1 MTDGPVGPDV
11 SMGNTTPDRFDERGS
26 TYRSNRSNGIR
37 DLYGQSSSNVSAIDV
52 AQASADILQSL
63 FDTHKSRSSYKQTTG
78 AVDLD
83 LMAQEDDMDIDDSR
97 GDDAVSGPER
107 SYLLP
112 PQHENILAENAKD
125 FRSPASQAMSISAML
140 SNPIEPAVLSSRPP
154 EQTAVPTKSTR
165 TKTPRK
171 KLSEDTVPARKTKA
185 RSAVSQLTQA
195 SSSCELV
202 LTQQSDTRKRK
213 EEHDTRRRKDD
224 SDTRKRKDGRN
235 KPRIVPDSGYDLEN
249 ALYDSD
255 ESEVSDDE
263 QYEEA
268 RARYRSESALKF
280 ARITA
285 AEDVCQRRR
294 RLETTSRLLGVLDRR
309 ARKVQKSFEERHHR
323 EALTRATAE
332 EAYRKEEQ
340 RRKALCLKKQA
351 KAVAKDNS
359 MAPPSTGRKSSSKKR
374 KRDRESIANK
384 PQLTPGVP
392 EKKPERRESTP
403 FDATQALQE
412 AIFKEIARKEVP
424 KVYRIIQSHHSN
436 RSLNLRKT
444 GQLCAKEARRWQ
456 VRTNKTAKDMQAKSK
471 RAMREML
478 VFWKRNERGDLL
490 NRQKAEK
497 EIIDRAKKEEESR
510 ESRRQARKLNF
521 LITQTELYSHF
532 IGSKVKTSEAEQS
545 EETAGDARLQERP
558 SVSVPL
564 IEPDALPGAAETTD
578 LDFDADDDDALRA
591 AAARNA
597 QYAVQKAKAKAQGFD
612 TESGARA
619 KVSTGDAQ
627 ANVDA
632 MDLDF
637 QNPTT
642 LGEAQV
648 SQPKMLNATL
658 KEYQLKGLNWLVNLY
673 EQGINGILADE
684 MGLGKTVQSI
694 SVMAHLAETYDIWGP
709 FLVIAPAS
717 TLHNWQQE
725 ISKFVPRLKAL
736 PYWGNSKDRKVLRK
750 FWDRKRATYSE
761 DAPFHVVVTSYQLVV
776 LDSQY
781 FQNVK
786 WQYMILDEAQAIKSS
801 QSSRWKNLL
810 GFKCRNRLLL
820 TGTPIQN
827 TMQELWALLHFI
839 MPSLFDSHN
848 EFSEWFSKDI
858 ENHAQ
863 KNSELNE
870 SQLKRL
876 HMILKPFMLRRV
888 KKNVQKELGDKIELD
903 VFCDLNMRQR
913 SIYSLLRR
921 EISMKDILEKAT
933 SDRDAD
939 LSTLMNL
946 VMQLRKVCNHPDL
959 FERADVR
966 TPLALVDMPKT
977 ANLAKEGQSLEL
989 RHASTSAIKYH
1000 LPKFLYRHGG
1010 LLDVPSDASSAGS
1023 RKHLLH
1029 NVMNIF
1035 TPENIKTSEAQ
1046 GGGAFDWR
1054 IASGLSIAEVCDIHR
1069 DGLRCIIKAKNGSR
1083 KRQSPRSGALF
1094 SPRDMLRIIESHN
1107 SSDMDV
1113 NLGDVMGS
1121 LLNVRKTITEFERVH
1136 RLEPMYDPSVLAP
1149 PVEILC
1155 PDRTFVNSQA
1165 SAALSDS
1172 TRTLL
1177 FGLSLPEES
1186 AVARRNL
1193 YPDESILPGGI
1204 YPAAGQERRGYNNIR
1219 IPSMQ
1224 TFITDSGKLSKLDQ
1238 LLSELKKND
1247 HRVLLY
1253 FQMTK
1258 MIDLMEEYLVY
1269 RQYKYLRLD
1278 GSSKISD
1285 RRDMVSD
1292 WQTRPE
1298 LFVFLLS
1305 TRAGGLGINLTA
1317 ADTVIFYDSDWN
1329 PTIDSQAMDRAH
1341 RLGQTKQ
1348 VTVYRLIT
1356 RGTIEERILSR
1367 AKEKE
1372 EVQKVVISG
1381 GDYKQSTTENIQFQA
1396 QKGGGRDVVSWLLE
1410 DDDQVKKVAQQLDSM
1425 PNKSKKH
1432 KQARQGPTLDELY
1445 HEGESKMSDVHSPD
1459 VEFGDD
1465 EPAKDKKKSS
1475 SKKKARVD

>member
-1 MTDGPVGPDV
+1 M
-11 SMGNTTPDRFDERGS
+11 
-26 TYRSNRSNGIR
+26 
-37 DLYGQSSSNVSAIDV
+37 
-52 AQASADILQSL
+52 
-63 FDTHKSRSSYKQTTG
+63 
-78 AVDLD
+78 LD
-83 LMAQEDDMDIDDSR
+83 
-97 GDDAVSGPER
+97 
-107 SYLLP
+107 
-112 PQHENILAENAKD
+112 
-125 FRSPASQAMSISAML
+125 
-140 SNPIEPAVLSSRPP
+140 
-154 EQTAVPTKSTR
+154 
-165 TKTPRK
+165 
-171 KLSEDTVPARKTKA
+171 SE
-185 RSAVSQLTQA
+185 
-195 SSSCELV
+195 
-202 LTQQSDTRKRK
+202 
-213 EEHDTRRRKDD
+213 
-224 SDTRKRKDGRN
+224 
-235 KPRIVPDSGYDLEN
+235 
-249 ALYDSD
+249 
-255 ESEVSDDE
+255 ESEISDDD
-263 QYEEA
+263 QYIELKVKH
-268 RARYRSESALKF
+268 RSDWALKVSK
-280 ARITA
+280 ITA
-285 AEDVCQRRR
+285 DEETSQKRR
-294 RLETTSRLLGVLDRR
+294 RLESSTRCLAIMDRR
-309 ARKVQKSFEERHHR
+309 VRKTQKAFDDYHYR
-323 EALTRATAE
+323 EALARATAE
-332 EAYRKEEQ
+332 EARRKEEL
-340 RRKALCLKKQA
+340 RRIAANSKKQA
-351 KAVAKDNS
+351 KVTSNS
-359 MAPPSTGRKSSSKKR
+359 TNMAPPSAARKSSSKKR
-374 KRDRESIANK
+374 KRESVALKAQETAEKDAN
-384 PQLTPGVP
+384 
-392 EKKPERRESTP
+392 RRVSR
-403 FDATQALQE
+403 FIDADQAQQE
-412 AIFKEIARKEVP
+412 AIWKDIARKEVP
-424 KVYRIIQSHHSN
+424 KVYRLIQIHHSN
-436 RSLNLRKT
+436 RSLNQRKT

-478 VFWKRNERGDLL
+478 VFWKRNERGDLI

-497 EIIDRAKKEEESR
+497 EIIDKAKKEEESR

-532 IGSKVKTSEAEQS
+532 IGNKIKTSEAEQS
-545 EETAGDARLQERP
+545 DETAGDARLQTGL
-558 SVSVPL
+558 SVSSVVEPL
-564 IEPDALPGAAETTD
+564 GASHNGDEGD
-578 LDFDADDDDALRA
+578 ELDFDADDDDALRA

-597 QYAVQKAKAKAQGFD
+597 QAAVQKAKAKAQGFD

-619 KVSTGDAQ
+619 NNLAGDAQ

-648 SQPKMLNATL
+648 AQPKMLNATL

-761 DAPFHVVVTSYQLVV
+761 DAPFHVVVSSYQLVV
-776 LDSQY
+776 QDSQY

-801 QSSRWKNLL
+801 QSTRWKNLL

-921 EISMKDILEKAT
+921 EISLKDIVEKAS

-977 ANLAKEGQSLEL
+977 ANLAKEGLSMDLNL
-989 RHASTSAIKYH
+989 ASTAAIKYNF
-1000 LPKFLYRHGG
+1000 PKFLYRNSG
-1010 LLDVPSDASSAGS
+1010 LLDVPNERSPAGFRRRFLS
-1023 RKHLLH
+1023 
-1029 NVMNIF
+1029 NTSNIF
-1035 TPENIKTSEAQ
+1035 SPDNIKNGLKGQ
-1046 GGGAFDWR
+1046 GTFSWVNHA
-1054 IASGLSIAEVCDIHR
+1054 GLSIGEVSSIHR
-1069 DGLRCIIKAKNGSR
+1069 DGLRYCIKNRPGLSKRGSGVSDDFY
-1083 KRQSPRSGALF
+1083 SPRTMLKLIGEDRAACAQVTNKGAL
-1094 SPRDMLRIIESHN
+1094 SSLMNIHRTVAEADRI
-1107 SSDMDV
+1107 
-1113 NLGDVMGS
+1113 
-1121 LLNVRKTITEFERVH
+1121 H

-1155 PDRTFVNSQA
+1155 PDRTFANSQE
-1165 SAALSDS
+1165 STLMSDDA
-1172 TRTLL
+1172 RRLL
-1177 FGLSLPEES
+1177 YGLSLPEES
-1186 AVARRNL
+1186 AVVSRNL
-1193 YPDESILPGGI
+1193 YPDDSIIPGGI
-1204 YPAAGQERRGYNNIR
+1204 YPSAGQDKRGYNNIR
-1219 IPSMQ
+1219 MPSMQ

-1238 LLSELKKND
+1238 LLAELKKND

-1381 GDYKQSTTENIQFQA
+1381 GDYRQNTNENIQFQA

-1425 PNKSKKH
+1425 PQKSKKN
-1432 KQARQGPTLDELY
+1432 KAKPGPTLDELY
-1445 HEGESKMSDVHSPD
+1445 HEGENRMSEAQSPEMMD
-1459 VEFGDD
+1459 FED
-1465 EPAKDKKKSS
+1465 EAVQKKSS
-1475 SKKKARVD
+1475 SKKKKAKAA

>member
-1 MTDGPVGPDV
+1 M
-11 SMGNTTPDRFDERGS
+11 
-26 TYRSNRSNGIR
+26 
-37 DLYGQSSSNVSAIDV
+37 
-52 AQASADILQSL
+52 
-63 FDTHKSRSSYKQTTG
+63 
-78 AVDLD
+78 
-83 LMAQEDDMDIDDSR
+83 
-97 GDDAVSGPER
+97 
-107 SYLLP
+107 
-112 PQHENILAENAKD
+112 
-125 FRSPASQAMSISAML
+125 
-140 SNPIEPAVLSSRPP
+140 
-154 EQTAVPTKSTR
+154 
-165 TKTPRK
+165 
-171 KLSEDTVPARKTKA
+171 
-185 RSAVSQLTQA
+185 
-195 SSSCELV
+195 
-202 LTQQSDTRKRK
+202 
-213 EEHDTRRRKDD
+213 
-224 SDTRKRKDGRN
+224 
-235 KPRIVPDSGYDLEN
+235 PDSGYDFES
-249 ALYDSD
+249 ALLDSD
-255 ESEVSDDE
+255 ESDVSDDE
-263 QYEEA
+263 LYVEIKLKHK
-268 RARYRSESALKF
+268 SDWALKLS
-280 ARITA
+280 RLTA
-285 AEDVCQRRR
+285 GEEISQKRR
-294 RLETTSRLLGVLDRR
+294 RLETSARILNTLDRR
-309 ARKVQKSFEERHHR
+309 TRKAQRSFEERHQR
-323 EALTRATAE
+323 EALVRANAE
-332 EAYRKEEQ
+332 EDRRKEELRL
-340 RRKALCLKKQA
+340 RRAASKKAA
-351 KAVAKDNS
+351 KAASNNNN
-359 MAPPSTGRKSSSKKR
+359 MAPPTTSKKSSSKKR
-374 KRDRESIANK
+374 KREAEASKSKLSEALENDSARRSKTVINPLQIIQESIWK
-384 PQLTPGVP
+384 
-392 EKKPERRESTP
+392 
-403 FDATQALQE
+403 D
-412 AIFKEIARKEVP
+412 IARKEVP
-424 KVYRIIQSHHSN
+424 KVYRMIQTSHTN
-436 RSLNLRKT
+436 RTLNQRKT

-456 VRTNKTAKDMQAKSK
+456 IRTNRTAKDMQAKSK

-532 IGSKVKTSEAEQS
+532 IGSKIKTSEAEQS
-545 EETAGDARLQERP
+545 EETAGDSRLQNGEATSATIVEP
-558 SVSVPL
+558 IV
-564 IEPDALPGAAETTD
+564 ENPDADNGE

-597 QYAVQKAKAKAQGFD
+597 QAAVQKAKAKAQGFD
-612 TESGARA
+612 TESGAR
-619 KVSTGDAQ
+619 SNLPNGDAQ

-648 SQPKMLNATL
+648 AQPKMLNATL

-761 DAPFHVVVTSYQLVV
+761 DAPFHVVVSSYQLVV
-776 LDSQY
+776 QDSQY

-801 QSSRWKNLL
+801 QSTRWKNLL

-870 SQLKRL
+870 AQLKRL

-913 SIYSLLRR
+913 SIYSLLRK
-921 EISMKDILEKAT
+921 EISMKDIVEKAS

-966 TPLALVDMPKT
+966 APLALVDMPKT
-977 ANLAKEGQSLEL
+977 ANLAKEGTALEL
-989 RHASTSAIKYH
+989 KYASTSAIKYS
-1000 LPKFLYRHGG
+1000 LPKFVYRANGI
-1010 LLDVPSDASSAGS
+1010 LDVPSGDSSAGF
-1023 RKHLLH
+1023 RKHFLRNTANMFSPGH
-1029 NVMNIF
+1029 
-1035 TPENIKTSEAQ
+1035 IKTSMSNQ
-1046 GGGAFDWR
+1046 
-1054 IASGLSIAEVCDIHR
+1054 
-1069 DGLRCIIKAKNGSR
+1069 DGFSWI
-1083 KRQSPRSGALF
+1083 RQSGVSVGEVVTIYHDRLRYAIQHDAAQHSSSAHMQNLF
-1094 SPRDMLRIIESHN
+1094 KLATNRYSPRTQVHPTGPMYALMHVRESLIER
-1107 SSDMDV
+1107 D
-1113 NLGDVMGS
+1113 
-1121 LLNVRKTITEFERVH
+1121 RVH
-1136 RLEPMYDPSVLAP
+1136 RLEPMYDPLVVAP
-1149 PVEILC
+1149 PVEVLC
-1155 PDRTFVNSQA
+1155 PDRTFVNSQE
-1165 SAALSDS
+1165 SARMPDS
-1172 TRTLL
+1172 TRRLL
-1177 FGLSLPEES
+1177 FGLSLPEEN
-1186 AVARRNL
+1186 AIVNKNL
-1193 YPDESILPGGI
+1193 YPDSSILPRGI
-1204 YPAAGQERRGYNNIR
+1204 YPASGQETRGYNNIR
-1219 IPSMQ
+1219 MPSMQ

-1238 LLSELKKND
+1238 LLAELKKND

-1381 GDYKQSTTENIQFQA
+1381 GDYRQNTTENIQFQA

-1410 DDDQVKKVAQQLDSM
+1410 DDDQIKKVAQQLDSM
-1425 PNKSKKH
+1425 PTKSKKNS
-1432 KQARQGPTLDELY
+1432 KTKAGPTLDELY
-1445 HEGESKMSDVHSPD
+1445 HEGENKISEQQSPEQNFEEEEA
-1459 VEFGDD
+1459 V
-1465 EPAKDKKKSS
+1465 KKKSS
-1475 SKKKARVD
+1475 SKKRKIKAT

>member
-1 MTDGPVGPDV
+1 MPDV
-11 SMGNTTPDRFDERGS
+11 
-26 TYRSNRSNGIR
+26 
-37 DLYGQSSSNVSAIDV
+37 
-52 AQASADILQSL
+52 
-63 FDTHKSRSSYKQTTG
+63 
-78 AVDLD
+78 
-83 LMAQEDDMDIDDSR
+83 
-97 GDDAVSGPER
+97 
-107 SYLLP
+107 
-112 PQHENILAENAKD
+112 
-125 FRSPASQAMSISAML
+125 
-140 SNPIEPAVLSSRPP
+140 
-154 EQTAVPTKSTR
+154 
-165 TKTPRK
+165 
-171 KLSEDTVPARKTKA
+171 
-185 RSAVSQLTQA
+185 
-195 SSSCELV
+195 
-202 LTQQSDTRKRK
+202 
-213 EEHDTRRRKDD
+213 
-224 SDTRKRKDGRN
+224 
-235 KPRIVPDSGYDLEN
+235 YDLEN

-255 ESEVSDDE
+255 ESDPSEDE
-263 QYEEA
+263 QYLEIKSAYMDRWSLKCAKIAGAEAAAAAKRRSDTSSRILTMLDRRVRKSQKAFENRHQEEA
-268 RARYRSESALKF
+268 YQRATF
-280 ARITA
+280 
-285 AEDVCQRRR
+285 EDGVRKHVR
-294 RLETTSRLLGVLDRR
+294 RLEALQ
-309 ARKVQKSFEERHHR
+309 ARKQNKL
-323 EALTRATAE
+323 AA
-332 EAYRKEEQ
+332 
-340 RRKALCLKKQA
+340 
-351 KAVAKDNS
+351 
-359 MAPPSTGRKSSSKKR
+359 MAGSAMSKRSKKR
-374 KRDRESIANK
+374 KRDSMLP
-384 PQLTPGVP
+384 PQQAKADLEDTDSVLGLG
-392 EKKPERRESTP
+392 KGSNGSNTDKLI
-403 FDATQALQE
+403 ALQDS
-412 AIFKEIARKEVP
+412 IWRDIARKEIP
-424 KVYRIIQSHHSN
+424 KVYRIIQTNTTHRN
-436 RSLNLRKT
+436 MNIKKT
-444 GQLCAKEARRWQ
+444 TQLCAKEARRWQ
-456 VRTNKTAKDMQAKSK
+456 FRTNKTAKDMIAKSK

-478 VFWKRNERGDLL
+478 IFWKKNERGDLL
-490 NRQKAEK
+490 NRQKAERDL
-497 EIIDRAKKEEESR
+497 IDKAKKEEESR
-510 ESRRQARKLNF
+510 EARRQARKLNF

-532 IGSKVKTSEAEQS
+532 IGNKIKTAEAEQS
-545 EETAGDARLQERP
+545 EDTASDANPRLVPTGP
-558 SVSVPL
+558 SVPTVIPTARS
-564 IEPDALPGAAETTD
+564 ANASAAE
-578 LDFDADDDDALRA
+578 LDFDADDDEALQA

-597 QYAVQKAKAKAQGFD
+597 QEAIQAAKAKAQGFD
-612 TESGARA
+612 TESGARPVPA
-619 KVSTGDAQ
+619 GDDAQ

-642 LGEAQV
+642 LGESEV
-648 SQPKMLNATL
+648 SQPRMLNATL

-694 SVMAHLAETYDIWGP
+694 SVMAHLAETYNIWGP

-736 PYWGNSKDRKVLRK
+736 PYWGNTKDRKVLRK

-776 LDSQY
+776 QDSQY

-810 GFKCRNRLLL
+810 AFKCRNRLLL

-848 EFSEWFSKDI
+848 EFSEWFAKDI

-870 SQLKRL
+870 TQLRRL

-913 SIYSLLRR
+913 SIYSLLRK
-921 EISMKDILEKAT
+921 EISMKDIIEKAS

-939 LSTLMNL
+939 LSSLMNL

-977 ANLAKEGQSLEL
+977 ANLNKEGRAIEL
-989 RHASTSAIKYH
+989 SYASTSSLKYN
-1000 LPKFLYRHGG
+1000 LPRLI
-1010 LLDVPSDASSAGS
+1010 SDNMLRAPAEQSRAGFDQHYLGSIFSIFSPYNIARSLTVANGAFSWSRFTDLSPAVISSAVKDPVRQLLQDGS
-1023 RKHLLH
+1023 TINHRELC
-1029 NVMNIF
+1029 NSNG
-1035 TPENIKTSEAQ
+1035 PSSGTSITRMFQ
-1046 GGGAFDWR
+1046 
-1054 IASGLSIAEVCDIHR
+1054 
-1069 DGLRCIIKAKNGSR
+1069 
-1083 KRQSPRSGALF
+1083 
-1094 SPRDMLRIIESHN
+1094 IIEHN
-1107 SSDMDV
+1107 RQVAPELPSK
-1113 NLGDVMGS
+1113 NILGS
-1121 LLNVRKTITEFERVH
+1121 LMSIHKAVALENRLNCVN
-1136 RLEPMYDPSVLAP
+1136 PMYDPKVVAP
-1149 PVEILC
+1149 SAEILC
-1155 PDRTFVNSQA
+1155 CNHAFTKQRNESLF
-1165 SAALSDS
+1165 SDS
-1172 TRTLL
+1172 ARRILY
-1177 FGLSLPEES
+1177 GLSLPEES
-1186 AVARRNL
+1186 DMVRRNVF
-1193 YPDESILPGGI
+1193 PDPALPATGMF
-1204 YPAAGQERRGYNNIR
+1204 PAPSQAKRGFGNIR
-1219 IPSMQ
+1219 MPSMQ
-1224 TFITDSGKLSKLDQ
+1224 TFITDSGKLSKLDE

-1285 RRDMVSD
+1285 RRDMVND

-1367 AKEKE
+1367 AKQKE

-1381 GDYKQSTTENIQFQA
+1381 GDYKQGTTDNLQFQSA
-1396 QKGGGRDVVSWLLE
+1396 KGSGGRDVVSWLLE
-1410 DDDQVKKVAQQLDSM
+1410 DDDQAKEVEKRLEHQTPAKQ
-1425 PNKSKKH
+1425 KSGKPSK
-1432 KQARQGPTLDELY
+1432 DERAAMTMDDMY
-1445 HEGESKMSDVHSPD
+1445 HEGEAEFERGTGLNTPDETMSELGNASASASTGAP
-1459 VEFGDD
+1459 
-1465 EPAKDKKKSS
+1465 PKRKKSTP
-1475 SKKKARVD
+1475 KKRKMVPL